1 MQFSLSKELVNPKE
15 CSEAEMTLQSCPE
28 LGLEDQVFIQIH
40 QPVIDTGFPG
50 RGHDHQ
56 TPGCHKLTETSER
69 KGKKKN
75 PTKKTAHQTPRK
87 SFLCAPTLVFQDLAA
102 LCWTP

>member
-50 RGHDHQ
+50 RGHDLGLHDSLQ
-56 TPGCHKLTETSER
+56 PR
-69 KGKKKN
+69 IPKGAN
-75 PTKKTAHQTPRK
+75 
-87 SFLCAPTLVFQDLAA
+87 S
-102 LCWTP
+102 